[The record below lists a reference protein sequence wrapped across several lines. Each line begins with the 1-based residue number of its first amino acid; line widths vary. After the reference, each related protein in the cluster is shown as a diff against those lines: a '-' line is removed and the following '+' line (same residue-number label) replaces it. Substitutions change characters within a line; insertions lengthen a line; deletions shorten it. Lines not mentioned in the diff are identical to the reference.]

1 VEGEDEVED
10 PDEDGMLNAPDES
23 DGETGIG
30 ETPQGSSYF
39 FPLSLVSANS
49 DLIAMKWIKG
59 ALIGIGSFGKVYL
72 GMDESTGLL
81 MAVKQVEIPTR
92 SAPNQEY
99 KKLKLNA
106 LEREIELLKDLQ
118 HENIVQYLC
127 AS

>member
-1 VEGEDEVED
+1 
-10 PDEDGMLNAPDES
+10 
-23 DGETGIG
+23 
-30 ETPQGSSYF
+30 
-39 FPLSLVSANS
+39 
-49 DLIAMKWIKG
+49 
-59 ALIGIGSFGKVYL
+59 
-72 GMDESTGLL
+72 MDESTGLL